1 MRHLSTVAESPDT
14 QPAANHVRV
23 AAGRA
28 LGMIAFLAI
37 FATALAAFAGAPVW
51 AVVPGTLVLLTISL
65 LEQRKLS
72 ARFAAIG
79 ASYVL
84 TMAAW
89 ESAGNALMAT
99 GGAYALGAVTR
110 ALMLA

>member
-1 MRHLSTVAESPDT
+1 
-14 QPAANHVRV
+14 
-23 AAGRA
+23 
-28 LGMIAFLAI
+28 MIAFLAI
-37 FATALAAFAGAPVW
+37 LSTALAAFAGAPVW

-65 LEQRKLS
+65 LEQRKLN

-99 GGAYALGAVTR
+99 GAAYGLGFILRIGT
-110 ALMLA
+110 LAMQ